1 MIRPRY
7 QAHGCLVLGVLIGKD
22 SQGTLMA
29 RHPPCTAQLQP
40 RPPASLQTHILFPGI
55 GVGRWPPAA
64 EALPDSE
71 AQVTSS
77 PARLHLR
84 PARGSHLLL
93 PEVTALLHRL
103 HV

>member
-7 QAHGCLVLGVLIGKD
+7 QARGCLVLAVLVGKA

-40 RPPASLQTHILFPGI
+40 CPPASLQTHILFPGL
-55 GVGRWPPAA
+55 GVGHWP
-64 EALPDSE
+64 LPDPE

-77 PARLHLR
+77 PARLHSR
-84 PARGSHLLL
+84 PARSSHLLL